1 MTHPFIPLTIFLIRL
16 VCEIDSIDT
25 CVLRISNTFLCEFDT
40 GKVAIVTGSNT
51 GIGKVTVRELARKGA
66 HVILTSRSIA
76 KGEQAKKDIC
86 AAIAPSPCNVDVRQ
100 LDLSSL
106 ANVEAFANDFKAS
119 SPGGVPQLDIL
130 VLNAGVM
137 MCPYTETEDGVE
149 MQFGTNHLGHF
160 HLVQE
165 LLPSLEESH
174 ARVVTVSSNAHEM
187 GYSGGIR
194 FNQLTSSEGYSLE

>member
-1 MTHPFIPLTIFLIRL
+1 MHYFFVIWI
-16 VCEIDSIDT
+16 
-25 CVLRISNTFLCEFDT
+25 

-66 HVILTSRSIA
+66 HVILTSRSVE

-86 AAIAPSPCNVDVRQ
+86 AAISPSPCNVDVRQ

-106 ANVEAFANDFKAS
+106 ANVKSFVDQFKATNA
-119 SPGGVPQLDIL
+119 GGVPKLDVLI
-130 VLNAGVM
+130 LNAGVM
-137 MCPYTETEDGVE
+137 MCPYSETADGVE
-149 MQFGTNHLGHF
+149 LQFGTNHLGHF

-165 LLPSLEESH
+165 LLPVLEESH

-187 GYSGGIR
+187 GYPEGIK
-194 FNQLTSSEGYSLE
+194 FNQLTSREGYDMR

>member
-1 MTHPFIPLTIFLIRL
+1 M
-16 VCEIDSIDT
+16 
-25 CVLRISNTFLCEFDT
+25 
-40 GKVAIVTGSNT
+40 AIVTGSNT

-66 HVILTSRSIA
+66 RVILTSRSVE

-86 AAIAPSPCNVDVRQ
+86 AAIAPSSCNVEVMQ

-106 ANVEAFANDFKAS
+106 ANVESFADQFKAT
-119 SPGGVPQLDIL
+119 SPGGVPQLDLLI
-130 VLNAGVM
+130 LNAGVM
-137 MCPYTETEDGVE
+137 MCPYSETADGVE
-149 MQFGTNHLGHF
+149 LQFGTNHLGHF

-165 LLPSLEESH
+165 LMPALEESH

-194 FNQLTSSEGYSLE
+194 FNQLTNSEGYDMR

>member
-1 MTHPFIPLTIFLIRL
+1 MTLLCTLSTTFLIKPVSSHVESKLWGRNHL
-16 VCEIDSIDT
+16 IYSTELYS
-25 CVLRISNTFLCEFDT
+25 

-66 HVILTSRSIA
+66 RVILTSRSVE

-86 AAIAPSPCNVDVRQ
+86 AAIAPSPCQVEVRQ

-106 ANVEAFANDFKAS
+106 ANVETFAEQFKAT
-119 SPGGVPQLDIL
+119 SPGGVPQLDLLI
-130 VLNAGVM
+130 LNAGVM
-137 MCPYTETEDGVE
+137 MCPYSETADGVE
-149 MQFGTNHLGHF
+149 LQFGTNHLGHF

-165 LLPSLEESH
+165 LMAALEESQ

-187 GYSGGIR
+187 GYAEGIR
-194 FNQLTSSEGYSLE
+194 FNQLTSSEGYDMG